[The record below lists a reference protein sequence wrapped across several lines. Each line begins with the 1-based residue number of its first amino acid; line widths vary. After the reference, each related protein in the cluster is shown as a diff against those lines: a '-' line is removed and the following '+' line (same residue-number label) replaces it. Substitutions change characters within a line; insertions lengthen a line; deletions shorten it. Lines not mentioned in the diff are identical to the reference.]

1 MFHCWLHLNSAPL
14 KPLCANRSDLTILA
28 TVPLSKPNNGF
39 WNDFIAL
46 LHFSLPFHQRLYY
59 WEISTSIWTISI
71 TNSPE
76 SLHHAIKVLDYSNTI
91 MLLLTLWEDYFI
103 CCSGVSSGLYS
114 RQTCYTVHFLLSFNF
129 KLYFSTA
136 RLTVELTQMTVQE
149 LHCSNPI
156 WLLHCNNLRWW
167 R

>member
-1 MFHCWLHLNSAPL
+1 MSSSLQTKHPDSLVTAFTDQSHHTVRSGMFHCWLHLHSAPL
-14 KPLCANRSDLTILA
+14 KPLCANRSDPTILA

-46 LHFSLPFHQRLYY
+46 LHLSLPFHQRLYY

-76 SLHHAIKVLDYSNTI
+76 TLHHAMKVLDYSNTI
-91 MLLLTLWEDYFI
+91 MLLVTLWEDYLI

-114 RQTCYTVHFLLSFNF
+114 RQTCHTVHFLLSFFSNF
-129 KLYFSTA
+129 LF
-136 RLTVELTQMTVQE
+136 
-149 LHCSNPI
+149 P
-156 WLLHCNNLRWW
+156 LLD
-167 R
+167 